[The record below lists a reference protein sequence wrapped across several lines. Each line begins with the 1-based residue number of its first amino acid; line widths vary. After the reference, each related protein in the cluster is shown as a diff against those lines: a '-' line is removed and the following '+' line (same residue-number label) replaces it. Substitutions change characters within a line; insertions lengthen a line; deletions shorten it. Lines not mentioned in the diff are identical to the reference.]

1 MRLATVILAALLLGA
16 FGPRA
21 AASDTEKAGDILRLA
36 LPAAAFAVTLRQN
49 DRDGRRQ
56 FYRSFVVNAGATWL
70 LKEAVSDERP
80 DGRGDDAFPSGHASM
95 AFQSAAFLHKRYG
108 IRKAWPA
115 WTLAGFVAWSRVDA
129 DEHDT
134 ADVLGGAALGVAT
147 GLLLTERLHTK
158 VALTPWVGDG
168 TVGVRFSGR
177 FSSLSGS
184 RGGHPP

>member
-1 MRLATVILAALLLGA
+1 MRLAPVILAALLLGA

-21 AASDTEKAGDILRLA
+21 AASDDAEKAGDILRLA
-36 LPAAAFAVTLRQN
+36 LPAAAFAVTLRQR

-56 FYRSFVVNAGATWL
+56 FYRSFVLNAGATWL

-80 DGRGDDAFPSGHASM
+80 DGHGDDAFPSGHASM

-115 WTLAGFVAWSRVDA
+115 YTLASFVAWSRVDA

-147 GLLLTERLHTK
+147 GLLLTERLNTS
-158 VALTPWVGDG
+158 VAVSPWVGDG
-168 TVGVRFSGR
+168 TVGIRFSGR
-177 FSSLSGS
+177 F
-184 RGGHPP
+184 